1 MVHDSADVPAGPA
14 SLDSVKVQFDEQR
27 LVSDAGLLVTATL
40 AERLGIEELV
50 NESVWLGCGVPGAA
64 LPGRKVMSLVHGMLA
79 GADSIDD
86 MNVLRAGS
94 TGLILG
100 HRVMAP
106 STLGTFLR
114 AFTFG
119 HVRQLDHVLDVA
131 LARAWDAG
139 AGPGDGPLVIDID
152 SFVGEVHGDQKQGA
166 SYGYTRQLGYHPI
179 LAVRSDTGEV
189 LHIRNRKGKA
199 NTQRGATRFVDE
211 LLARIRRAGHTGTIV
226 IRADIGFENHK
237 LFKDLDARGV
247 EFSIGVKQSKTIRAL
262 IDQIPEE
269 AWVGVADYPD
279 TGEAQIA
286 ETRLKGW
293 RLIVRR
299 TRLIGAQADLFP
311 NWRHHCF
318 MTNRTV
324 PTLTADIDHR
334 DHATVELVIRDLK
347 DQALAHFPSGRFP
360 ANSAWT
366 VIAALAHNLGRWA
379 TQIGLPNQ
387 PVQTARSR
395 RRHLLRIPARL
406 TRTSRQWT
414 LRMPA
419 RWPWQHD
426 FTTILDAIRA
436 LPALT

>member
-1 MVHDSADVPAGPA
+1 MVHDGADVPEGPVNV
-14 SLDSVKVQFDEQR
+14 DSVEVRFDEQR
-27 LVSDAGLLVTATL
+27 LVSNAGLLVTATL

-50 NESVWLGCGVPGAA
+50 NESVWLDPRAPGAA

-86 MNVLRAGS
+86 MNLLRAGS

-119 HVRQLDHVLDVA
+119 HVRQLDRVLDHA
-131 LARAWDAG
+131 LARAWAAG

-152 SFVGEVHGDQKQGA
+152 SFVGEVYGYQKQGA
-166 SYGYTRQLGYHPI
+166 GYGYTKKLGYHPI
-179 LAVRSDTGEV
+179 AAVRADTGEV

-199 NTQRGATRFVDE
+199 NTQRGSARFADE
-211 LLARIRRAGHTGTIV
+211 LLARVRRAGHTGLIV
-226 IRADIGFENHK
+226 IRADSGFENHK
-237 LFKDLDARGV
+237 LFKELNARGV
-247 EFSIGVKQSKTIRAL
+247 EFSIGVKLSKTIRAL
-262 IDQIPEE
+262 IEQIPET
-269 AWVGVADYPD
+269 AWVTVADYSEG
-279 TGEAQIA
+279 GEAQVA
-286 ETRLKGW
+286 ETELKGF

-299 TRLIGAQADLFP
+299 TRLIGAQAELFP
-311 NWRHHCF
+311 DWRYHCF
-318 MTNRTV
+318 ATNRTI
-324 PTLTADIDHR
+324 PTLVADTDHR
-334 DHATVELVIRDLK
+334 GHASIELAIRDLV
-347 DQALAHFPSGRFP
+347 DQALAHFPSGRMH

-366 VIAALAHNLGRWA
+366 VIAALAHNLGRW
-379 TQIGLPNQ
+379 TSQIGLPNQ

-395 RRHLLRIPARL
+395 RRQLLDIPARL
-406 TRTSRQWT
+406 TRTSRRWT

-426 FTTILDAIRA
+426 FTTILDKIRA